1 MRGGSGGCLLSG
13 PAALALFSG
22 LLGTPS
28 SSNLLLAAGTLIQ
41 LREFLFLGPGP
52 LDFKVAL
59 LGLQALTR
67 QPPGVRLFASSSF
80 LLLDVLFSHDWQKLA
95 IASSSVAFFPANP
108 FDFCN
113 FFWMSNW
120 ACPTKATLISHW
132 FSEAS
137 GSKGVKAR
145 KASYSLS

>member
-1 MRGGSGGCLLSG
+1 MQGGSGGCLLSG

-52 LDFKVAL
+52 LDFEVAL
-59 LGLQALTR
+59 LGLQALTG

-80 LLLDVLFSHDWQKLA
+80 LLLDVLFSHD
-95 IASSSVAFFPANP
+95 
-108 FDFCN
+108 
-113 FFWMSNW
+113 
-120 ACPTKATLISHW
+120 
-132 FSEAS
+132 
-137 GSKGVKAR
+137 
-145 KASYSLS
+145 